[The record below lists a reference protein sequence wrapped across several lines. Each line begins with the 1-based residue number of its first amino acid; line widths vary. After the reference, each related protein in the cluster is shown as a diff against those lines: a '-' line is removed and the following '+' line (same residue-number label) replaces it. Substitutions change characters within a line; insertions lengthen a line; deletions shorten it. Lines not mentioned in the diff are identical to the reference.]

1 MTVLADYVGTCDT
14 CGRAYPLGESG
25 YTDEGYRCG
34 DCGDCGR
41 CCTHEAR
48 DRGAPDYFATAP
60 ATEVLDAI
68 RAILYLEDDGAWN
81 PDKEW
86 NADTTEAI
94 ADLMSRA
101 GRGCPEAED

>member
-1 MTVLADYVGTCDT
+1 MTRIISFDD
-14 CGRAYPLGESG
+14 
-25 YTDEGYRCG
+25 
-34 DCGDCGR
+34 
-41 CCTHEAR
+41 
-48 DRGAPDYFATAP
+48 APPATTGIAS
-60 ATEVLDAI
+60 ATEVLEGI
-68 RAILYLEDDGAWN
+68 RVILYLEDDGEWN